1 MRIIL
6 IIVLAI
12 FSIYTGWIAW
22 EFGYTSVFTSS
33 LKEHPSTQVLVDL
46 FVMGSL
52 VMGSLVLAI
61 MIFDNQRAGR
71 SFRQVA
77 PFVTITMLAGA
88 IGPLLYFIV
97 HGDLLKSKE
106 KKAI

>member
-46 FVMGSL
+46 F